1 MLVRQNK
8 NITAQGELEGAILI
22 VSWNT
27 ISRGECYI
35 TSVKSYLDILMFTP
49 KVHSQ
54 KRSLP
59 PACLSKRRTELS
71 APWSLV

>member
-27 ISRGECYI
+27 ISRGDLHNISKKLRRY
-35 TSVKSYLDILMFTP
+35 SYVYT
-49 KVHSQ
+49 
-54 KRSLP
+54 KRSLSETF
-59 PACLSKRRTELS
+59 A
-71 APWSLV
+71 APCMPFEKKN